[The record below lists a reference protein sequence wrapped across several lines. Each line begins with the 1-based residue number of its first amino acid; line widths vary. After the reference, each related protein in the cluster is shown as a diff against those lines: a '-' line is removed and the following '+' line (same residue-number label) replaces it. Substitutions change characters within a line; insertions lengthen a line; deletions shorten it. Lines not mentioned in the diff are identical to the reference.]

1 MINKKTKVVCTLGP
15 ASSNKS
21 TLEKMIKAG
30 MNVARLNFSHGEY
43 KDFERI
49 IKTIRQISKK
59 LGIPVAIMQDLQ
71 GPKIRTGRLP
81 AKGVQLKQGST
92 IEITWEDIMGSSS
105 LIPIPQ
111 KKLLQLLKKDDLI
124 MLVDGMVQLKV
135 LKPGSK
141 RVKCSVEFGGE
152 VQSRKGVNFPTL
164 SPKISS
170 ITEKDKEDLAFGLK
184 HDVDY
189 VALSFVQNAKDIEQL
204 RNLIRKHKGQAKI
217 LAKIE
222 HHDAINNID
231 EIIRESDAVMVA
243 RGDLGVEISPEKV
256 PEIQKKIILKANLQG
271 IPVITATEILLSMVE
286 NSRPTRAEVSDAANA
301 IYDHTDAVM
310 LSNESAVG
318 EYPVEATLTLSKI
331 AAETE
336 NTLKSTEKFVPNKL
350 FIEGQPISESL
361 CYTGAE
367 MAMKINAKY
376 IVAITKSGFTAQQVA
391 KHRVYIPIIAI
402 TDTEKVQRQ
411 LQMVWG
417 VDKTFVKKNLNI
429 FAPIRQVHKLL
440 LEKGLVK
447 KGDRVVII
455 ANATSQ
461 EKLISTIAI

>member
-1 MINKKTKVVCTLGP
+1 MINKKTKIVCTLGP
-15 ASSNKS
+15 ASSKKS
-21 TLEKMIKAG
+21 TIEKMVKAG

-43 KDFERI
+43 KDFE
-49 IKTIRQISKK
+49 KMIRAIRSVSRK
-59 LGIPVAIMQDLQ
+59 LDTPVAILQDLQ
-71 GPKIRTGRLP
+71 GPKIRTGKMP
-81 AKGVQLKQGST
+81 TDGVKLEKDMVV
-92 IEITWEDIMGSSS
+92 EITSEDVTGSKE

-111 KKLLQLLKKDDLI
+111 KKLLKDLKKDDNI
-124 MLVDGMVQLKV
+124 MLSDGMIQFKVTNTGGQRIKCIVVNGGV
-135 LKPGSK
+135 LKSK
-141 RVKCSVEFGGE
+141 
-152 VQSRKGVNFPTL
+152 KGVNFPTL

-170 ITEKDKEDLAFGLK
+170 ITEKDKRDLEFGLK

-189 VALSFVQNAKDIEQL
+189 VALSFVQTAKDIEEL
-204 RNLIRKHKGQAKI
+204 RDLIRKHKGQAKI

-222 HHDAINNID
+222 HHDAISHLD
-231 EIIRESDAVMVA
+231 EIIHEVDAVMVA

-256 PEIQKKIILKANLQG
+256 PEIQKKIIHKANLQG

-318 EYPVEATLTLSKI
+318 KYPIKATRTLSKI
-331 AAETE
+331 AVATE
-336 NTLKSTEKFVPNKL
+336 NTLRNTEKFVPNKL

-391 KHRVYIPIIAI
+391 KHRVYVPIIAI

-417 VDKTFVKKNLNI
+417 VDKAFVKKNLNI
-429 FAPIRQVHKLL
+429 FAPIKQVHKLL
-440 LEKGLVK
+440 LDKGLVK
-447 KGDRVVII
+447 EGDRVVII